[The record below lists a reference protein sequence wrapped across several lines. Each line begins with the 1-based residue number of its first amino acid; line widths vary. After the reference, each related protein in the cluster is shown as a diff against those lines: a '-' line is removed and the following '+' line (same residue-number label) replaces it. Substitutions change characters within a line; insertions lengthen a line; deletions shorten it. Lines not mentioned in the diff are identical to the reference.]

1 MRIRLA
7 GIMTLCLFSCAD
19 LGCSTLRV
27 PEEVG
32 RAVEHTVAF
41 GRVEAFVVPK
51 TTRMYEAQVR
61 FLEVVHC
68 ETGARYR
75 IEVDGADTFFSLAV
89 PSGPYEISRV
99 QISKGPFLSMADFA
113 VSFQAGPGPS
123 TSVGIWRFGLET
135 PRHGRIILLSA
146 AKGEQDRETL
156 DRHLRAA
163 HPELSEGSLT
173 VATLTPSSAPSR
185 LFEVMPY
192 PRVQSYFRRHF

>member
-1 MRIRLA
+1 
-7 GIMTLCLFSCAD
+7 MTVCLLSGAE

-27 PEEVG
+27 PGVVG
-32 RAVEHTVAF
+32 SAVEHTLLF

-51 TTRMYEAQVR
+51 TTLMYDAQVR
-61 FLEVVHC
+61 FLEIVHR

-75 IEVDGADTFFSLAV
+75 IEVDGADKFFSLAV

-99 QISKGPFLSMADFA
+99 QISEGPFLSMADFA

-123 TSVGIWRFGLET
+123 TSVGIWQFGLET
-135 PRHGRIILLSA
+135 PRHGRMILLSA
-146 AKGEQDRETL
+146 AKGRQDL
-156 DRHLRAA
+156 DALERDLRAV
-163 HPELSEGSLT
+163 HYELAEGPLT
-173 VATLTPSSAPSR
+173 VATLTPSSAASR